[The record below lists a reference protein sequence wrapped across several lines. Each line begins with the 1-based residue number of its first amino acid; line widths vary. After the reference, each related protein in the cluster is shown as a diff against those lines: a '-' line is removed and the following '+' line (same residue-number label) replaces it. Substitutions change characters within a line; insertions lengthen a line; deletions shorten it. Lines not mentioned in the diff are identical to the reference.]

1 MPFMYPEQLRELR
14 AQYPNTQ
21 FDGHGRVIGGT
32 PLNQYNAQPA
42 NPAAIP
48 ASVRTYSQF
57 DPATGT
63 WVRHANGSAPAQS
76 PAPAQG
82 TPINFQQ
89 VLGYTPAGFEGAALN
104 VGGRANAQPRQVSR
118 PLARNVN
125 GKQSPDVYADVYAG
139 HAGEDPRAPLNQ
151 PAVQLRT
158 VPENAV
164 AFNGMGKTPE
174 GTVFTTPDADTPV
187 TRVVTE
193 TNTNGWSDLAR
204 KAQDFISPL
213 AAQGAT
219 ILVNPA
225 AGIGGIASQA
235 INRYATPA
243 RAATAVVNPAAA
255 VGGTVGNL
263 ISRNPAAASILAGA
277 ASPTAALG
285 GAIGQYT
292 APAAKIGLGL
302 LNPALGIPMLANYL
316 SR

>member
-21 FDGHGRVIGGT
+21 FDGHGRVVGGT

-57 DPATGT
+57 DPATGA
-63 WVRHANGSAPAQS
+63 WVRHTNGSAPAQS
-76 PAPAQG
+76 PAPASAPAQG

-89 VLGYTPAGFEGAALN
+89 VLGYTPAGFEGATLN

-118 PLARNVN
+118 PLARRVN

-151 PAVQLRT
+151 PVVQLRA

-193 TNTNGWSDLAR
+193 TNTNGWTDLAN
-204 KAQDFISPL
+204 KAQGVIRPL
-213 AAQGAT
+213 TTQGAA

-225 AGIGGIASQA
+225 AGIGG
-235 INRYATPA
+235 
-243 RAATAVVNPAAA
+243 
-255 VGGTVGNL
+255 
-263 ISRNPAAASILAGA
+263 
-277 ASPTAALG
+277 
-285 GAIGQYT
+285 AIGSYA
-292 APAAKIGLGL
+292 APAAKVGLGL